1 MKDILQALE
10 VPPKRIILNTTAVH
24 ESRTLY
30 TLNSIAYG
38 VCPYRVQHHEEVF
51 KEIRDAGYRRRDVWR
66 NDSKPIRIPFVEGG
80 DAAYYFDDF
89 DGAAMRRTVQAGLAR
104 HVEQRRAPLAVA
116 QAHRFTWS
124 HCADAYVARYL
135 ALLDAGGEAAD
146 RHAAA

>member
-1 MKDILQALE
+1 MGSQARRMRSLTSAWRKAGLRDRIRAATPATPGQALE

-80 DAAYYFDDF
+80 DAAYYVGCCFD
-89 DGAAMRRTVQAGLAR
+89 
-104 HVEQRRAPLAVA
+104 RA
-116 QAHRFTWS
+116 
-124 HCADAYVARYL
+124 
-135 ALLDAGGEAAD
+135 
-146 RHAAA
+146 